1 MIRPPTEAALHK
13 SNLNEYFEM
22 QKANK
27 NQHITIF
34 WLSLVLKSQVYRLW
48 LVVSTILKNISQWEG
63 FSHILWKLKNVPN
76 HQSGLI
82 PSPNMFHTPRM
93 VPECPRYV

>member
-76 HQSGLI
+76 HQSVNIVIL
-82 PSPNMFHTPRM
+82 
-93 VPECPRYV
+93 